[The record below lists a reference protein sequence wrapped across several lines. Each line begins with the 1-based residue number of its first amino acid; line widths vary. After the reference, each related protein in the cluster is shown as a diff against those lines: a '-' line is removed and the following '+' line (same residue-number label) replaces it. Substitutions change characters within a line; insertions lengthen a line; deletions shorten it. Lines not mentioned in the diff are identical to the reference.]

1 MQTNNKGGVIALAQL
16 MDRTAKTTYYFIAP
30 DKDTFFLSQN
40 LQQALSASSQW
51 IGATSFLAFSMK
63 R

>member
-1 MQTNNKGGVIALAQL
+1 